1 MPVNHKKYDLKKLRS
16 DLSMSQQELADL
28 VGVKRSRLSR
38 IENYKERLSY
48 VQVTILTQ
56 QLEGFDRYEIGIG
69 TKTSEKAVV
78 SELESKIE
86 SLREIIELKN
96 QIINSKQE
104 MITVLQK
111 QLGGSSTVE
120 QPINYSMMSNK
131 GKFVNW
137 SIIDI
142 PSDSY
147 KEVMPGIFDR
157 LLLSKDDFIEDWE
170 DVFKPVVANI
180 DFSKFKVLLN
190 YSNKGTVFK
199 THYHVEPEIITV
211 ISGVFIE
218 RLSKKVINE
227 NESIRFESLQ
237 PHEVENLSD
246 TKLIILLEKS

>member
-1 MPVNHKKYDLKKLRS
+1 MPVNHKKYDLKKLRA

-28 VGVKRSRLSR
+28 IGIKRSRLSR
-38 IENYKERLSY
+38 IENFKERLSY

-56 QLEGFDRYEIGIG
+56 QLDDFGSYEIGIG
-69 TKTSEKAVV
+69 TELSEKTTV
-78 SELESKIE
+78 SELQSKIE

-96 QIINSKQE
+96 EIINSKEE
-104 MITVLQK
+104 MINVLQV
-111 QLGGSSTVE
+111 QLGNVSTVK

-157 LLLSKDDFIEDWE
+157 LLLDKNDFIEEWE
-170 DVFKPVVANI
+170 DIFKPIVANI
-180 DFSKFKVLLN
+180 DFTKFKVLLN

-211 ISGVFIE
+211 ISGVVIE
-218 RLSKKVINE
+218 RLSNRIVNE
-227 NESIRFESLQ
+227 TESIRFESLQ
-237 PHEVENLSD
+237 PHEIENLSD
-246 TKLIILLEKS
+246 TKLIILLAKA